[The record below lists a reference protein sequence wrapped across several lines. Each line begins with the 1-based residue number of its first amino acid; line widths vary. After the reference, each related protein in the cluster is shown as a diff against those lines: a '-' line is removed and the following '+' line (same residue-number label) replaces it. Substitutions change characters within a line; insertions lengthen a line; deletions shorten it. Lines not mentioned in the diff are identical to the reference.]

1 MTAADRYGK
10 IAADVAA
17 AAEPR
22 TPGGAK
28 VVESIRS
35 RFLSEVESYPAPAGY
50 RWTVTTFAGY
60 DKACR
65 EKRPTLHL
73 EVSDGEQAVAMV
85 YLVGQ
90 DLLGRVVA
98 S

>member
-1 MTAADRYGK
+1 MTAADRYAK

-17 AAEPR
+17 AAEPHP
-22 TPGGAK
+22 TAGAK
-28 VVESIRS
+28 TIEAIRA
-35 RFLSEVESYPAPAGY
+35 RFLRDAEQYPVPAGY

-73 EVSDGEQAVAMV
+73 EAADGDHAVTMV

-90 DLLGRVVA
+90 EV

>member
-1 MTAADRYGK
+1 MAAID
-10 IAADVAA
+10 D
-17 AAEPR
+17 
-22 TPGGAK
+22 
-28 VVESIRS
+28 IRA
-35 RFLSEVESYPAPAGY
+35 RFLSEVESYPVPAGY

-73 EVSDGEQAVAMV
+73 EAADGDQAVAMV

-90 DLLGRVVA
+90 EV